1 MCLPHGVGADVLGY
15 FVCINCSGCCI
26 KNRNWLIL
34 ITGNPTSEVES
45 GMKLVK
51 RISLFMVLSVV
62 MLGLGGWGA
71 LKAEDFFYPNRYSY
85 NREEVQKHRELEDL
99 LPQFSKTADSD
110 AGDKETDKEPE
121 DEPEQVIETA
131 VANQPVVTADTL
143 YLVETVDLNKG
154 TVSETQET
162 VPVMYIGLNREEL
175 LEALSS
181 YDKNPPLTELEQGF
195 ETIELTSFSRDRV
208 VVCKYYKEKEPEGF
222 YLMVADHF
230 IVVYHEDRRT
240 LYMNTDIL
248 LDLLPDSLQRE
259 IMEGKYVA
267 SEEELYLFLESYSS

>member
-1 MCLPHGVGADVLGY
+1 
-15 FVCINCSGCCI
+15 
-26 KNRNWLIL
+26 
-34 ITGNPTSEVES
+34 
-45 GMKLVK
+45 MKLVK
-51 RISLFMVLSVV
+51 RISLFMTLSVV

-71 LKAEDFFYPNRYSY
+71 LKAEDFFYPNRYGY
-85 NREEVQKHRELEDL
+85 NHEVVQERRTVKDL
-99 LPQFSKTADSD
+99 IPQFSKAAGSD
-110 AGDKETDKEPE
+110 DGSEETEMEPE
-121 DEPEQVIETA
+121 TGQEQVIETA
-131 VANQPVVTADTL
+131 VADNPVVTADTL

-154 TVSETQET
+154 TISESEEA

-175 LEALSS
+175 LDALSS
-181 YDKNPPLTELEQGF
+181 YDKNPPLTEQERGF
-195 ETIELTSFSRDRV
+195 ETIELTSFSKDRV

-230 IVVYHEDRRT
+230 IVVYHEDKST

-248 LDLLPDSLQRE
+248 LDFLPDSLQRE